1 MAPLVLVCFQIEDL
15 VITSVNTAII
25 FKLVS
30 TINIQGTTVGK
41 DIYMLN
47 TYNTFVQYNWVN
59 VQQTQNYI
67 KVCWKSYIASM
78 LIT

>member
-30 TINIQGTTVGK
+30 TINIQGTTVDKG
-41 DIYMLN
+41 IYMLN
-47 TYNTFVQYNWVN
+47 TYNTFVQYN
-59 VQQTQNYI
+59 
-67 KVCWKSYIASM
+67 
-78 LIT
+78 